1 MTLFT
6 KKCHSG
12 ETECYSDET
21 ECHSDET
28 EFHSD
33 ETECHS
39 ERSRGIFFLDVS
51 TSCRALRST

>member
-12 ETECYSDET
+12 ETECY
-21 ECHSDET
+21 SDET